1 MKGKTKI
8 ILIALFL
15 STLIIFVS
23 WGKQNAEWK
32 GKVGTENGI
41 KVIKNPREPLY
52 GEITF
57 ELEEDLSIG
66 NEEEDNYMFYDVVN
80 IAVDSEENIFVLDGG
95 NCRIQKFDRDGNY
108 IQTIGRRGQGP
119 GEFENPS
126 EILFDSENNIYVAE
140 DRKIHFFNSE
150 GKLKKSITLDFSISS
165 CGITREGNILAQIFS
180 FTPEEK
186 TDDVV
191 LINMSGKKLK
201 AIASFPSPMVILKKG
216 PGVMGGISNPY
227 SPRLHFCPLNE
238 GLGTYGYSAE
248 YKLFVIT
255 SSGEISYIIEKEESP
270 ESITQKEK
278 NKIIDAY
285 MERQKRRGAGPKLSR
300 DEIEKAYNF
309 PKYKPF
315 FMELLKDDKNHIYVS
330 KFSPFW
336 QDEESIRF
344 DIFAKEGYYLW
355 IVKIPFFPDR
365 IKSGHIYRVEGDP
378 GSGYLK
384 VKSYKIKNWDQIKGE
399 I

>member
-1 MKGKTKI
+1 MKHKTKVVPI
-8 ILIALFL
+8 VLFL
-15 STLIIFVS
+15 SASIMLASLGNKKV
-23 WGKQNAEWK
+23 EWK
-32 GKVGTENGI
+32 GKIEKENGI
-41 KVIKNPREPLY
+41 TVIKNPREPLY
-52 GEITF
+52 GEIKF

-66 NEEEDNYMFYDVVN
+66 NEEEENYIFYDVVN
-80 IAVDSEENIFVLDGG
+80 IAIDSEENIFVLDGG

-126 EILFDSENNIYVAE
+126 EILFDSENNICVTE
-140 DRKIHFFNSE
+140 DRKIHVFNSE
-150 GKLKKSITLDFSISS
+150 GKLKKSIRLDFSFSS
-165 CGITREGNILAQIFS
+165 CGITREGNMLAQIFS
-180 FTPEEK
+180 FAPEEQ

-201 AIASFPSPMVILKKG
+201 TIASFPTPIVILRKG

-227 SPRLHFCPLNE
+227 GPRLHFYPLNE
-238 GLGTYGYSAE
+238 GLYTYGYSAE

-255 SSGEISYIIEKEESP
+255 SSGDISYIIEKEESP
-270 ESITQKEK
+270 EYLTQKEK

-285 MERQKRRGAGPKLSR
+285 MERQKKRRAGPKLSR

-330 KFSPFW
+330 RFSSFW
-336 QDEESIRF
+336 QDEEGIRL
-344 DIFAKEGYYLW
+344 DMFAKEGYYLW

-365 IKSGHIYRVEGDP
+365 IRSGHIYRAESDLD
-378 GSGYLK
+378 SGYLK
-384 VKSYKIKNWDQIKGE
+384 VKRYKIKNWDQIKEG